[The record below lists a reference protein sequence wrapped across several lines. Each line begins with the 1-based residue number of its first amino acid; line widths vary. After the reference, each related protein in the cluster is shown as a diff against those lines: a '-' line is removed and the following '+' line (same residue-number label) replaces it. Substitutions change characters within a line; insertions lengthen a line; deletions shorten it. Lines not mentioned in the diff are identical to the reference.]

1 MSFKYLNL
9 LEERLLTVDHMPAT
23 TRDDEV
29 ENVDRRSDVLLDVE
43 NLKVYYDTDAGQVKA
58 VDDVSFTLMRGERMG
73 LVGESGSGKTTMAM
87 ALMRLHKPPAMI
99 AGGTVRLDGVSILEL
114 DDEEM
119 RQTRLRD
126 IAFVPQGAMN
136 SLNPVYRV
144 RDQIVDGIKYHTS
157 RDEMPNKEAISER
170 VAELLNSVGLD
181 AGVADMYPHE
191 LSGGMK
197 QRVALA
203 IATSLRPKMILA
215 DEPTSALDV
224 VVQRQIM
231 LTLEQL
237 QQEMRASVLL
247 VGHDMGLMAQFADVL
262 GVMYAGHLVEFA
274 PIQDIFENP
283 KHPYTKKL
291 ISSLPDIQVKGR
303 FAGIEGLPP
312 TLVVPPPGCRFNPRC
327 PVYNEDEDFRG
338 EFTDLRDQLDT
349 SLCTKIDPRLNEVGP
364 RRWVA
369 CHLYER
375 LY

>member
-1 MSFKYLNL
+1 MTTAEARSAAVN
-9 LEERLLTVDHMPAT
+9 VDIHAENIL
-23 TRDDEV
+23 EV
-29 ENVDRRSDVLLDVE
+29 ENLM
-43 NLKVYYDTDAGQVKA
+43 VYYDTDGGQVKA
-58 VDDVSFTLMRGERMG
+58 VDDVSFTLKRGERMG

-87 ALMRLHKPPAMI
+87 ALMRLHKPPAII
-99 AGGTVRLDGVSILEL
+99 AGGTVRLDGLSLL
-114 DDEEM
+114 DLDEEEM

-126 IAFVPQGAMN
+126 IALVPQGAMN

-157 RDEMPNKEAISER
+157 SDKMPNKAVMGER
-170 VAELLNSVGLD
+170 VIELLNSVGLD
-181 AGVADMYPHE
+181 ANVAEMYPHE

-237 QQEMRASVLL
+237 QQEMQASVLL

-274 PIQDIFENP
+274 PIRDIFEDP

-291 ISSLPDIQVKGR
+291 ISSLPDIEVKGK
-303 FAGIEGLPP
+303 FTGIDGLPP
-312 TLVVPPPGCRFNPRC
+312 TLVTPPTGCRFHPRC
-327 PVYNEDEDFRG
+327 PIYNDDEDFRG
-338 EFTDLRDQLDT
+338 EFTELRGGLNT
-349 SLCTKIDPRLNEVGP
+349 NLCTTIDPHLNEIEP

-369 CHLYER
+369 CHMYEGSA
-375 LY
+375 

>member
-1 MSFKYLNL
+1 MTTA
-9 LEERLLTVDHMPAT
+9 EAT
-23 TRDDEV
+23 TAAVNVDIHS
-29 ENVDRRSDVLLDVE
+29 ENVLEVE

-58 VDDVSFTLMRGERMG
+58 VDDVSFTLKRGERMG

-87 ALMRLHKPPAMI
+87 ALMRLHKPPAII
-99 AGGTVRLDGVSILEL
+99 AGGTVRLDGLSLL
-114 DDEEM
+114 DLNEEEM

-126 IAFVPQGAMN
+126 IALVPQGAMN

-144 RDQIVDGIKYHTS
+144 RDQIIDGIKHHTS
-157 RDEMPNKEAISER
+157 GDDMPNKTVLSER
-170 VAELLNSVGLD
+170 VVELLNSVGLD
-181 AGVADMYPHE
+181 GNVADMYPHE

-237 QQEMRASVLL
+237 QQEMQASVLL

-274 PIQDIFENP
+274 PIQEIFEDP

-291 ISSLPDIQVKGR
+291 ISSLPDIEVKGQ
-303 FAGIEGLPP
+303 FTGIDGLPP
-312 TLVVPPPGCRFNPRC
+312 TLVIPPPGCRFHPRC
-327 PVYNEDEDFRG
+327 PIYNDDEDFRG
-338 EFTDLRDQLDT
+338 EFTDLRGRLDT
-349 SLCTKIDPRLNEVGP
+349 DLCTTVDPHLNEIEP

-369 CHLYER
+369 CHMYEGSA
-375 LY
+375 

>member
-1 MSFKYLNL
+1 MTNTATATDIQTNGQGVDNVLEVKNL
-9 LEERLLTVDHMPAT
+9 R
-23 TRDDEV
+23 
-29 ENVDRRSDVLLDVE
+29 
-43 NLKVYYDTDAGQVKA
+43 VYYDTDAGQVKA
-58 VDDVSFTLMRGERMG
+58 VDDVSFTLKRGERMG

-87 ALMRLHKPPAMI
+87 ALMRLHKPPAII
-99 AGGTVRLDGVSILEL
+99 AGGVVKLDGVDLLNLNE
-114 DDEEM
+114 EEM

-126 IAFVPQGAMN
+126 IALVPQGAMN

-144 RDQIVDGIKYHTS
+144 RDQIVDGIKHHTPKG
-157 RDEMPNKEAISER
+157 EMPNKSIVNER
-170 VAELLNSVGLD
+170 VVELLNSVGLD
-181 AGVADMYPHE
+181 ASVADMYPHE

-203 IATSLRPKMILA
+203 IATSLQPKMILA

-237 QQEMRASVLL
+237 QQEMQASVLL

-274 PIQDIFENP
+274 PIREIFENP

-291 ISSLPDIQVKGR
+291 ISSLPDIQVKGT
-303 FAGIEGLPP
+303 FTGIDGLPP
-312 TLVVPPPGCRFNPRC
+312 TLVVPPPGCRFHPRC
-327 PVYNEDEDFRG
+327 PVYNDDEDFRG
-338 EFTDLRDQLDT
+338 EFTDIRAGLQSD
-349 SLCTKIDPRLNEVGP
+349 LCTTVDPPLNEVEP

-369 CHLYER
+369 CHLYEGGA
-375 LY
+375 

>member
-1 MSFKYLNL
+1 MTTATAENTVATNGHTPDAI
-9 LEERLLTVDHMPAT
+9 LE
-23 TRDDEV
+23 
-29 ENVDRRSDVLLDVE
+29 VE

-58 VDDVSFTLMRGERMG
+58 VDDVSFTLRRGERMG

-87 ALMRLHKPPAMI
+87 ALMRLHKPPAI
-99 AGGTVRLDGVSILEL
+99 ISGGTVRLDGVSLL
-114 DDEEM
+114 DLSDEQM

-126 IAFVPQGAMN
+126 IALVPQGAMN
-136 SLNPVYRV
+136 SLNPVYKV
-144 RDQIVDGIKYHTS
+144 RDQIVDGIKHHTPHG
-157 RDEMPNKEAISER
+157 EMPNKGAVAER
-170 VAELLNSVGLD
+170 IVELLNSVGLD
-181 AGVADMYPHE
+181 GSVADMYPHE

-237 QQEMRASVLL
+237 QQEMQASVLL

-274 PIQDIFENP
+274 PIADIFEAP

-291 ISSLPDIQVKGR
+291 ISSLPDIQVKGT
-303 FAGIEGLPP
+303 FTGIEGLPP
-312 TLVVPPPGCRFNPRC
+312 TLVVPPPGCRFHPRC
-327 PVYNEDEDFRG
+327 PIYNEHEDFSG
-338 EFTDLRDQLDT
+338 EFTELRGALDKSHCDT
-349 SLCTKIDPRLNEVGP
+349 RDPHLNEIEP

-369 CHLYER
+369 CHLYEGSR
-375 LY
+375 

>member
-1 MSFKYLNL
+1 MTTA
-9 LEERLLTVDHMPAT
+9 EAT
-23 TRDDEV
+23 TATVSADIRS
-29 ENVDRRSDVLLDVE
+29 ENVLEVE

-58 VDDVSFTLMRGERMG
+58 VDDVSFTLKRGERMG

-87 ALMRLHKPPAMI
+87 ALMRLHKPPAII
-99 AGGTVRLDGVSILEL
+99 AGGTIRLDGVSLL
-114 DDEEM
+114 DLGEEEM

-126 IAFVPQGAMN
+126 IALVPQGAMN

-144 RDQIVDGIKYHTS
+144 RDQIVDGIKHHTPK
-157 RDEMPNKEAISER
+157 DQMPNKTAVNER
-170 VAELLNSVGLD
+170 VVELLNSVGLD
-181 AGVADMYPHE
+181 ANVADMYPHE

-203 IATSLRPKMILA
+203 IATSLQPKMILA

-237 QQEMRASVLL
+237 QQEMQASVLL

-274 PIQDIFENP
+274 PIQQIFEDP

-291 ISSLPDIQVKGR
+291 ISSLPDIEVKGK
-303 FAGIEGLPP
+303 FTGIEGLPP
-312 TLVVPPPGCRFNPRC
+312 TLIVPPPGCRFHPRC
-327 PVYNEDEDFRG
+327 PIYNDDGDFSDEFADLRSRLD
-338 EFTDLRDQLDT
+338 TDLCTTVDPHLDE
-349 SLCTKIDPRLNEVGP
+349 IEP

-369 CHLYER
+369 CHMYEGSA
-375 LY
+375 

>member
-1 MSFKYLNL
+1 MTAETTATTVESTDGMVDNL
-9 LEERLLTVDHMPAT
+9 LE
-23 TRDDEV
+23 
-29 ENVDRRSDVLLDVE
+29 VE

-58 VDDVSFTLMRGERMG
+58 VDDVSFTLRRGERMG

-87 ALMRLHKPPAMI
+87 ALMRLHKPPAII
-99 AGGTVRLDGVSILEL
+99 AGGTVLLDGVSILDL
-114 DDEEM
+114 SDEEM

-126 IAFVPQGAMN
+126 LALVPQGAMN

-144 RDQIVDGIKYHTS
+144 RDQIVDGIKHHTPK
-157 RDEMPNKEAISER
+157 RDMPNKGVITER
-170 VAELLNSVGLD
+170 VIELLNSVGLD
-181 AGVADMYPHE
+181 SSVADMYPHE

-237 QQEMRASVLL
+237 QSEMQATVLL

-274 PIQDIFENP
+274 PIGEIFANP

-291 ISSLPDIQVKGR
+291 ISSLPDIQVKGK
-303 FAGIEGLPP
+303 FTGIEGLPP
-312 TLVVPPPGCRFNPRC
+312 TLIVPPPGCRFHPRC
-327 PVYNEDEDFRG
+327 PIYNNDEDFRD
-338 EFTDLRDQLDT
+338 EFTDRRGSLDT
-349 SLCTKIDPRLNEVGP
+349 ALCTTVDPHLNEIEP

-369 CHLYER
+369 CHMYEGGV
-375 LY
+375 

>member
-1 MSFKYLNL
+1 MTTA
-9 LEERLLTVDHMPAT
+9 ETTPAGVNI
-23 TRDDEV
+23 DNYA
-29 ENVDRRSDVLLDVE
+29 ENVLEVE

-58 VDDVSFTLMRGERMG
+58 VDDVSFTLKRGERMG

-87 ALMRLHKPPAMI
+87 ALMRLHKPPAII

-114 DDEEM
+114 SDEEM

-126 IAFVPQGAMN
+126 IALVPQGAMN

-144 RDQIVDGIKYHTS
+144 RDQIVDGIKHHTS
-157 RDEMPNKEAISER
+157 KGEMLNKGAVRER
-170 VAELLNSVGLD
+170 VVELLNSVGLD
-181 AGVADMYPHE
+181 ASVADMYPHE

-231 LTLEQL
+231 LTLDQL
-237 QQEMRASVLL
+237 QQEMEASVLL

-274 PIQDIFENP
+274 PIAEIFQDP

-291 ISSLPDIQVKGR
+291 ISSLPDIQVKGK
-303 FAGIEGLPP
+303 FTGIEGLPP
-312 TLVVPPPGCRFNPRC
+312 TLVVPPSGCRFHPRC
-327 PVYNEDEDFRG
+327 PIYNNDEDFRG
-338 EFTDLRDQLDT
+338 EFTEVRGRLNTD
-349 SLCTKIDPRLNEVGP
+349 LCTTVDPDLNENEP

-369 CHLYER
+369 CHMYEGGV
-375 LY
+375 

>member
-1 MSFKYLNL
+1 MTTAEARSAAVN
-9 LEERLLTVDHMPAT
+9 VDIHAENIL
-23 TRDDEV
+23 EV
-29 ENVDRRSDVLLDVE
+29 ENLM
-43 NLKVYYDTDAGQVKA
+43 VYYDTDGGQVKA
-58 VDDVSFTLMRGERMG
+58 VDDVSFTLKRGERMG

-87 ALMRLHKPPAMI
+87 ALMRLHKPPAII
-99 AGGTVRLDGVSILEL
+99 AGGTVRLDGLSLL
-114 DDEEM
+114 DLDEEEM

-126 IAFVPQGAMN
+126 IALVPQGAMN

-144 RDQIVDGIKYHTS
+144 RDQIVDGIKHHTS
-157 RDEMPNKEAISER
+157 SDKMPNKAVMRER
-170 VAELLNSVGLD
+170 VIELLNSVGLD
-181 AGVADMYPHE
+181 ANVAEMYPHE

-237 QQEMRASVLL
+237 QQEMQASVLL

-274 PIQDIFENP
+274 PIRDIFEDP

-291 ISSLPDIQVKGR
+291 ISSLPDIEVKGK
-303 FAGIEGLPP
+303 FTGIDGLPP
-312 TLVVPPPGCRFNPRC
+312 TLVSPPTGCRFHPRC
-327 PVYNEDEDFRG
+327 PIYNDDEDFRG
-338 EFTDLRDQLDT
+338 EFTELRGGLNT
-349 SLCTKIDPRLNEVGP
+349 NLCTTIDPHLNEIEP

-369 CHLYER
+369 CHMYEGSP
-375 LY
+375 

>member
-1 MSFKYLNL
+1 MTTETSATTVESTDGMVDNL
-9 LEERLLTVDHMPAT
+9 LE
-23 TRDDEV
+23 
-29 ENVDRRSDVLLDVE
+29 VE
-43 NLKVYYDTDAGQVKA
+43 NLKVYYDTDAGRVKA
-58 VDDVSFTLMRGERMG
+58 VDDVSFTLRRGERMG

-87 ALMRLHKPPAMI
+87 ALMRLHKPPAII
-99 AGGTVRLDGVSILEL
+99 AGGTVLLDGVSILDL
-114 DDEEM
+114 NDEEM

-126 IAFVPQGAMN
+126 LALVPQGAMN

-144 RDQIVDGIKYHTS
+144 RDQIVDGIKHHTPK
-157 RDEMPNKEAISER
+157 RDMPNKGVITER
-170 VAELLNSVGLD
+170 VIELLNSVGLD
-181 AGVADMYPHE
+181 ASVADMYPHE

-237 QQEMRASVLL
+237 QSEMQATVLL

-274 PIQDIFENP
+274 PIEEIFAEP

-291 ISSLPDIQVKGR
+291 ISSLPDIQVKGK
-303 FAGIEGLPP
+303 FTGIEGLPP
-312 TLVVPPPGCRFNPRC
+312 TLVVPPSGCRFHPRC
-327 PVYNEDEDFRG
+327 PIYNNDEDFRG
-338 EFTDLRDQLDT
+338 EFTEIRGSLDT
-349 SLCTKIDPRLNEVGP
+349 GLCTTVDPHLNEIQP

-369 CHLYER
+369 CHMYEGGV
-375 LY
+375 

>member
-1 MSFKYLNL
+1 MTTETTATTVESTDGMVDNL
-9 LEERLLTVDHMPAT
+9 LV
-23 TRDDEV
+23 
-29 ENVDRRSDVLLDVE
+29 VE

-58 VDDVSFTLMRGERMG
+58 VDDVSFTLRRGERMG

-87 ALMRLHKPPAMI
+87 ALMRLHKPPAII
-99 AGGTVRLDGVSILEL
+99 AGGTVLLDGVSILDL
-114 DDEEM
+114 NDEEM

-126 IAFVPQGAMN
+126 LALVPQGAMN

-144 RDQIVDGIKYHTS
+144 RDQIVDGIKHHTPK
-157 RDEMPNKEAISER
+157 RDMPNKGVITER
-170 VAELLNSVGLD
+170 VIELLNSVGLD
-181 AGVADMYPHE
+181 SSVADMYPHE

-237 QQEMRASVLL
+237 QSEMQATVLL

-274 PIQDIFENP
+274 PIGEIFANP

-291 ISSLPDIQVKGR
+291 ISSLPDIQVKGK
-303 FAGIEGLPP
+303 FTGIEGLPP
-312 TLVVPPPGCRFNPRC
+312 TLIVPPPGCRFHPRC
-327 PVYNEDEDFRG
+327 PIYNNDEDFRD
-338 EFTDLRDQLDT
+338 EFTDRRGSLDT
-349 SLCTKIDPRLNEVGP
+349 GLCTTVDPHLNEIEP

-369 CHLYER
+369 CHMYEGGV
-375 LY
+375 

>member
-1 MSFKYLNL
+1 MTTETSATTVESTDGMVDNL
-9 LEERLLTVDHMPAT
+9 LV
-23 TRDDEV
+23 
-29 ENVDRRSDVLLDVE
+29 VE

-58 VDDVSFTLMRGERMG
+58 VDDVSFTLKRGERMG

-87 ALMRLHKPPAMI
+87 ALMRLHKPPAII
-99 AGGTVRLDGVSILEL
+99 AGGTVLLDGVSILDL
-114 DDEEM
+114 NDEEM

-126 IAFVPQGAMN
+126 LALVPQGAMN

-144 RDQIVDGIKYHTS
+144 RDQIVDGIKHHTPKG
-157 RDEMPNKEAISER
+157 DMPNKGVITER
-170 VAELLNSVGLD
+170 VIELLNSVGLD
-181 AGVADMYPHE
+181 ASVADMYPHE

-237 QQEMRASVLL
+237 QSEMQATVLL

-274 PIQDIFENP
+274 PIGEIFA
-283 KHPYTKKL
+283 TR
-291 ISSLPDIQVKGR
+291 STR
-303 FAGIEGLPP
+303 
-312 TLVVPPPGCRFNPRC
+312 T
-327 PVYNEDEDFRG
+327 
-338 EFTDLRDQLDT
+338 
-349 SLCTKIDPRLNEVGP
+349 
-364 RRWVA
+364 RRN
-369 CHLYER
+369 
-375 LY
+375 

>member
-1 MSFKYLNL
+1 MTTA
-9 LEERLLTVDHMPAT
+9 EAT
-23 TRDDEV
+23 TAAVNVDIHS
-29 ENVDRRSDVLLDVE
+29 ENVLEVE

-58 VDDVSFTLMRGERMG
+58 VDDVSFTLKRGERMG

-87 ALMRLHKPPAMI
+87 ALMRLHKPPAII
-99 AGGTVRLDGVSILEL
+99 AGGTVRLDGLSLL
-114 DDEEM
+114 DLSEEEM

-126 IAFVPQGAMN
+126 IALVPQGAMN

-144 RDQIVDGIKYHTS
+144 RDQIIDGIKHHTS
-157 RDEMPNKEAISER
+157 GDEMPNKTVLSER
-170 VAELLNSVGLD
+170 VVELLNSVGLD
-181 AGVADMYPHE
+181 GHVADMYPHE

-237 QQEMRASVLL
+237 QQEMQASVLL

-274 PIQDIFENP
+274 PIQEIFEDP

-291 ISSLPDIQVKGR
+291 ISSLPDIEVKGQ
-303 FAGIEGLPP
+303 FTGIDGLPP
-312 TLVVPPPGCRFNPRC
+312 TLVVPPPGCRFHPRC
-327 PVYNEDEDFRG
+327 PVYNDDEDFRG
-338 EFTDLRDQLDT
+338 EFVELRSGLNTDL
-349 SLCTKIDPRLNEVGP
+349 CTTVDPHLNEIEP

-369 CHLYER
+369 CHMYEGSA
-375 LY
+375 

>member
-1 MSFKYLNL
+1 MTTA
-9 LEERLLTVDHMPAT
+9 EAT
-23 TRDDEV
+23 TEAATNSKQD
-29 ENVDRRSDVLLDVE
+29 DVLLEVE

-58 VDDVSFTLMRGERMG
+58 VDDVSFSLQRGERMG

-99 AGGTVRLDGVSILEL
+99 AGGTVKLDGVSILDLNE
-114 DDEEM
+114 EEM

-126 IAFVPQGAMN
+126 IALVPQGAMN

-144 RDQIVDGIKYHTS
+144 RDQIVDGIKHHTP
-157 RDEMPNKEAISER
+157 RGDMPGKEVINER
-170 VAELLNSVGLD
+170 VIELLNSVGLD
-181 AGVADMYPHE
+181 ASVADMYPHE

-203 IATSLRPKMILA
+203 VATSLRPKMILA

-237 QQEMRASVLL
+237 QQEMQASVLL

-274 PIQDIFENP
+274 PIGEIFENP

-291 ISSLPDIQVKGR
+291 ISSLPDIQVKGK
-303 FAGIEGLPP
+303 FTGIEGLPP
-312 TLVVPPPGCRFNPRC
+312 TLVIPPPGCRFHPRC
-327 PVYNEDEDFRG
+327 PIYNDDEDFRG
-338 EFTDLRDQLDT
+338 EFLELRGSLDT
-349 SLCTKIDPRLNEVGP
+349 EQCTTVDPPLNEVEP

-369 CHLYER
+369 CHMYEGGA
-375 LY
+375 

>member
-1 MSFKYLNL
+1 MTTAVAENTSATNGQAPDAL
-9 LEERLLTVDHMPAT
+9 LE
-23 TRDDEV
+23 
-29 ENVDRRSDVLLDVE
+29 VE

-58 VDDVSFTLMRGERMG
+58 VDDVSFTLRRGERMG

-87 ALMRLHKPPAMI
+87 ALMRLHKPPAII
-99 AGGTVRLDGVSILEL
+99 AGGTVRLDGVSLL
-114 DDEEM
+114 DLNDEQM

-126 IAFVPQGAMN
+126 IALVPQGAMN
-136 SLNPVYRV
+136 SLNPVYKV
-144 RDQIVDGIKYHTS
+144 RDQIVDGIKHHTPQG
-157 RDEMPNKEAISER
+157 EMPSKGIIAER
-170 VAELLNSVGLD
+170 VVELLNSVGLD
-181 AGVADMYPHE
+181 GSVADMFPHE

-237 QQEMRASVLL
+237 QQEMQASVLL

-274 PIQDIFENP
+274 PIAEIFEDP

-291 ISSLPDIQVKGR
+291 ISSLPDIQVKGK
-303 FAGIEGLPP
+303 FTGIEGLPP
-312 TLVVPPPGCRFNPRC
+312 TLVVPPPGCRFHPRC
-327 PVYNEDEDFRG
+327 PIYNAHEDFRG
-338 EFTDLRDQLDT
+338 EFLDLRAGLDT
-349 SLCTKIDPRLNEVGP
+349 SHCDTIDPPLNEIEH

-375 LY
+375 SS

>member
-1 MSFKYLNL
+1 MTTAEVSPTAAVN
-9 LEERLLTVDHMPAT
+9 VDIHS
-23 TRDDEV
+23 
-29 ENVDRRSDVLLDVE
+29 ENVLEVE
-43 NLKVYYDTDAGQVKA
+43 NLKVYYDTDAGHVKA
-58 VDDVSFTLMRGERMG
+58 VDDVSFTLKRGERMG

-87 ALMRLHKPPAMI
+87 ALMRLHKPPAII
-99 AGGTVRLDGVSILEL
+99 AGGTVRLDGLSLL
-114 DDEEM
+114 DLNEEEM

-126 IAFVPQGAMN
+126 IALVPQGAMN

-144 RDQIVDGIKYHTS
+144 RDQIVDGIKHHT
-157 RDEMPNKEAISER
+157 DNDKMPNKAMVNER
-170 VAELLNSVGLD
+170 VIELLNSVGLD
-181 AGVADMYPHE
+181 SNVADMYPHE

-237 QQEMRASVLL
+237 QQEMQASVLL

-274 PIQDIFENP
+274 PIKEIFEDP

-291 ISSLPDIQVKGR
+291 ISSLPDIEVKGQ
-303 FAGIEGLPP
+303 FIGIDGLPP
-312 TLVVPPPGCRFNPRC
+312 TLVVPPPGCRFHPRC
-327 PVYNEDEDFRG
+327 PIYNNDEDFRG
-338 EFTDLRDQLDT
+338 EFADLRNGLNTDL
-349 SLCTKIDPRLNEVGP
+349 CTTVDPHLNEIET

-369 CHLYER
+369 CHMYER
-375 LY
+375 GS

>member
-1 MSFKYLNL
+1 MTTAEASPTAAVN
-9 LEERLLTVDHMPAT
+9 VDIHS
-23 TRDDEV
+23 
-29 ENVDRRSDVLLDVE
+29 ENVLEVE
-43 NLKVYYDTDAGQVKA
+43 NLKVYYDTDAGHVKA
-58 VDDVSFTLMRGERMG
+58 VDDVSFTLKRGERMG

-87 ALMRLHKPPAMI
+87 ALMRLHKPPAII
-99 AGGTVRLDGVSILEL
+99 AGGTVRLDGLSLL
-114 DDEEM
+114 DLNEEEM

-126 IAFVPQGAMN
+126 IALVPQGAMN

-144 RDQIVDGIKYHTS
+144 RDQIIDGIKHHT
-157 RDEMPNKEAISER
+157 DNDKMPNKAMVNER
-170 VAELLNSVGLD
+170 VIELLNSVGLD
-181 AGVADMYPHE
+181 SNVADMYPHE

-237 QQEMRASVLL
+237 QQEMQASVLL

-274 PIQDIFENP
+274 PIKEIFEDP

-291 ISSLPDIQVKGR
+291 ISSLPDIEVKGQ
-303 FAGIEGLPP
+303 FTGIDGLPP
-312 TLVVPPPGCRFNPRC
+312 TLVVPPPGCRFHPRC
-327 PVYNEDEDFRG
+327 PIYNNDEDFRG
-338 EFTDLRDQLDT
+338 EFADLRNGLNTDLCTTVDPHLDE
-349 SLCTKIDPRLNEVGP
+349 IEP

-369 CHLYER
+369 CHMYER
-375 LY
+375 GS

>member
-1 MSFKYLNL
+1 MTN
-9 LEERLLTVDHMPAT
+9 TATATDIQTNGQGVDNVL
-23 TRDDEV
+23 EV
-29 ENVDRRSDVLLDVE
+29 ENLR
-43 NLKVYYDTDAGQVKA
+43 VYYDTDAGQVKA
-58 VDDVSFTLMRGERMG
+58 VDDVSFTLKRGERMG

-87 ALMRLHKPPAMI
+87 ALMRLHKPPAII
-99 AGGTVRLDGVSILEL
+99 AGGVVKLDGVDLLNLNE
-114 DDEEM
+114 EEM

-126 IAFVPQGAMN
+126 IALVPQGAMN

-144 RDQIVDGIKYHTS
+144 RDQIVDGIKHHTPKG
-157 RDEMPNKEAISER
+157 EMPNKSIVNER
-170 VAELLNSVGLD
+170 VVELLNSVGLD
-181 AGVADMYPHE
+181 ASVADMYPHE

-203 IATSLRPKMILA
+203 IATSLQPKMILA

-237 QQEMRASVLL
+237 QQEMQASVLL

-274 PIQDIFENP
+274 PIREIFENP

-291 ISSLPDIQVKGR
+291 ISSLPDIQVKGT
-303 FAGIEGLPP
+303 FTGIDGLPP
-312 TLVVPPPGCRFNPRC
+312 TLVVPPPGCRFHPRC
-327 PVYNEDEDFRG
+327 PVYNDDEDFRG
-338 EFTDLRDQLDT
+338 EFTDIRAGLQSD
-349 SLCTKIDPRLNEVGP
+349 LCTTVDPPLNEVEP

-369 CHLYER
+369 CHLYEGGA
-375 LY
+375 

>member
-1 MSFKYLNL
+1 MTTA
-9 LEERLLTVDHMPAT
+9 EAT
-23 TRDDEV
+23 TAAVNVDIHS
-29 ENVDRRSDVLLDVE
+29 ENVLEVE

-58 VDDVSFTLMRGERMG
+58 VDDVSFTLKRGERMG

-87 ALMRLHKPPAMI
+87 ALMRLHKPPAII
-99 AGGTVRLDGVSILEL
+99 AGGTVRLDGLSLL
-114 DDEEM
+114 DLSEEQM

-126 IAFVPQGAMN
+126 IALVPQGAMN

-144 RDQIVDGIKYHTS
+144 RDQIVDGIKHHTS
-157 RDEMPNKEAISER
+157 GDEMPNKSVLSER
-170 VAELLNSVGLD
+170 VVELLNSVGLD
-181 AGVADMYPHE
+181 GNVAEMYPHE

-237 QQEMRASVLL
+237 QQEMQASVLL

-274 PIQDIFENP
+274 PIQEIFEDP

-291 ISSLPDIQVKGR
+291 ISSLPDIEVKGQ
-303 FAGIEGLPP
+303 FTGIDGLPP
-312 TLVVPPPGCRFNPRC
+312 TLVVPPPGCRFHPRC
-327 PVYNEDEDFRG
+327 PIYNDDEDFRG
-338 EFTDLRDQLDT
+338 EFTDLRGQLDT
-349 SLCTKIDPRLNEVGP
+349 GLCTTVDPHLDEIEP

-369 CHLYER
+369 CHMYEGSA
-375 LY
+375 

>member
-1 MSFKYLNL
+1 MTTA
-9 LEERLLTVDHMPAT
+9 EAT
-23 TRDDEV
+23 TEV
-29 ENVDRRSDVLLDVE
+29 ATNSKQDDVLLEVV

-58 VDDVSFTLMRGERMG
+58 VDDVSFSLQRGERMG

-99 AGGTVRLDGVSILEL
+99 VGGTVRLDGVSILDL
-114 DDEEM
+114 NDEEM

-126 IAFVPQGAMN
+126 IALVPQGAMN

-144 RDQIVDGIKYHTS
+144 RDQIVDGIRHHT
-157 RDEMPNKEAISER
+157 RRGDMPGKEAVNER
-170 VAELLNSVGLD
+170 VIELLNSVGLD
-181 AGVADMYPHE
+181 ASVADMYPHE

-203 IATSLRPKMILA
+203 VATSLRPKMILA

-237 QQEMRASVLL
+237 QQEMQASVLL

-274 PIQDIFENP
+274 PIAEIFENP

-291 ISSLPDIQVKGR
+291 ISSLPDIQVKGT
-303 FAGIEGLPP
+303 FTGIDGLPP
-312 TLVVPPPGCRFNPRC
+312 TLVVPPPGCRFHPRC
-327 PVYNEDEDFRG
+327 PVYNDDEDFRG
-338 EFTDLRDQLDT
+338 EFTDLRGGLDT
-349 SLCTKIDPRLNEVGP
+349 GLCTTVDPPLNEVEP

-369 CHLYER
+369 CHMYEGGA
-375 LY
+375 

>member
-1 MSFKYLNL
+1 MT
-9 LEERLLTVDHMPAT
+9 TVEAASAT
-23 TRDDEV
+23 VTNGQGD
-29 ENVDRRSDVLLDVE
+29 DVLLEVE

-58 VDDVSFTLMRGERMG
+58 VDDVSFKLRRGERMG

-87 ALMRLHKPPAMI
+87 ALMRLHKPPAII
-99 AGGTVRLDGVSILEL
+99 AGGTIKLDGVSILDL
-114 DDEEM
+114 NEEQM

-126 IAFVPQGAMN
+126 IALVPQGAMN

-144 RDQIVDGIKYHTS
+144 RDQIIDGIKYHTPKG
-157 RDEMPNKEAISER
+157 EMPSKSVISER
-170 VAELLNSVGLD
+170 VVELLSSVGLD
-181 AGVADMYPHE
+181 ASVADMYPHE

-203 IATSLRPKMILA
+203 VATSLRPRMILA

-237 QQEMRASVLL
+237 QQEMQASELL

-274 PIQDIFENP
+274 PIAEIFENP

-291 ISSLPDIQVKGR
+291 ISSLPDIQVKGA
-303 FAGIEGLPP
+303 FTGIEGLPP
-312 TLVVPPPGCRFNPRC
+312 TLVVPPPGCRFHPRC
-327 PVYNEDEDFRG
+327 PVYNDDEDFRG
-338 EFTDLRDQLDT
+338 EFADLRGGLET
-349 SLCTKIDPRLNEVGP
+349 GLCTTVDPPLNEVEP

-369 CHLYER
+369 CHLYEGDS
-375 LY
+375 

>member
-1 MSFKYLNL
+1 MTTA
-9 LEERLLTVDHMPAT
+9 EAT
-23 TRDDEV
+23 TAAVNVDIHS
-29 ENVDRRSDVLLDVE
+29 ENVLEVE

-58 VDDVSFTLMRGERMG
+58 VDDVSFTLKRGERMG

-87 ALMRLHKPPAMI
+87 ALMRLHKPPAII
-99 AGGTVRLDGVSILEL
+99 AGGTVRLDGLSLL
-114 DDEEM
+114 DLNEEEM

-126 IAFVPQGAMN
+126 IALVPQGAMN

-144 RDQIVDGIKYHTS
+144 RDQIIDGIKHHTS
-157 RDEMPNKEAISER
+157 GDDMPNKTVLSER
-170 VAELLNSVGLD
+170 VVELLNSVGLD
-181 AGVADMYPHE
+181 GNVADMYPHE

-237 QQEMRASVLL
+237 QQEMQASVLL

-274 PIQDIFENP
+274 PIQEIFEDP

-291 ISSLPDIQVKGR
+291 ISSLPDIEVKGQ
-303 FAGIEGLPP
+303 FTGIDGLPP
-312 TLVVPPPGCRFNPRC
+312 TLVVPPSGCRFHPRC
-327 PVYNEDEDFRG
+327 PIYNDDEDFRG
-338 EFTDLRDQLDT
+338 EFTDLRGQLDT
-349 SLCTKIDPRLNEVGP
+349 DLCTTVDPHLNEIEP

-369 CHLYER
+369 CHMYEGSA
-375 LY
+375 

>member
-1 MSFKYLNL
+1 MTTAEAAPETATNRQQSDDAL
-9 LEERLLTVDHMPAT
+9 LE
-23 TRDDEV
+23 
-29 ENVDRRSDVLLDVE
+29 VE

-58 VDDVSFTLMRGERMG
+58 VDDVSFTLKRGERMG

-87 ALMRLHKPPAMI
+87 ALMRLHKPPAII
-99 AGGTVRLDGVSILEL
+99 AGGSVKLDGVSILDL
-114 DDEEM
+114 NEEQM

-126 IAFVPQGAMN
+126 IALVPQGAMN

-144 RDQIVDGIKYHTS
+144 RDQIVDGIKHHTP
-157 RDEMPNKEAISER
+157 RGEMPSKGVVSER
-170 VAELLNSVGLD
+170 VVELLNSVGLD
-181 AGVADMYPHE
+181 ASVADMYPHE

-203 IATSLRPKMILA
+203 VATSLRPKMILA

-237 QQEMRASVLL
+237 QQEMQASVLL

-274 PIQDIFENP
+274 PIAEIFENP

-291 ISSLPDIQVKGR
+291 ISSLPDIQIKGA
-303 FAGIEGLPP
+303 FTGIEGLPP
-312 TLVVPPPGCRFNPRC
+312 TLVVPPPGCRFHPRC
-327 PVYNEDEDFRG
+327 PVYNDDEDFRN
-338 EFTDLRDQLDT
+338 EFSDTRAGLDT
-349 SLCTKIDPRLNEVGP
+349 ALCTTVDPPLNEIEP

-369 CHLYER
+369 CHLYEGGA
-375 LY
+375 

>member
-1 MSFKYLNL
+1 MTTETSATTVESTDGMVDNL
-9 LEERLLTVDHMPAT
+9 LV
-23 TRDDEV
+23 
-29 ENVDRRSDVLLDVE
+29 VE

-58 VDDVSFTLMRGERMG
+58 VDDVSFTLKRGERMG

-87 ALMRLHKPPAMI
+87 ALMRLHKPPAII
-99 AGGTVRLDGVSILEL
+99 AGGTVLLDGVSILDL
-114 DDEEM
+114 NDEEM

-126 IAFVPQGAMN
+126 LALVPQGAMN

-144 RDQIVDGIKYHTS
+144 RDQIVDGIKHHTPK
-157 RDEMPNKEAISER
+157 RDMPNKRVITER
-170 VAELLNSVGLD
+170 VIELLNSVGLD
-181 AGVADMYPHE
+181 ASVADMYPHE

-237 QQEMRASVLL
+237 QSEMQATVLL

-274 PIQDIFENP
+274 PIGEIFANP

-291 ISSLPDIQVKGR
+291 ISSLPDIQVKGK
-303 FAGIEGLPP
+303 FTGIEGLPP
-312 TLVVPPPGCRFNPRC
+312 TLIVPPPGCRFHPRC
-327 PVYNEDEDFRG
+327 PIYNNDEDFRD
-338 EFTDLRDQLDT
+338 EFTDFRGSLDT
-349 SLCTKIDPRLNEVGP
+349 GLCTTVDPHLNEIEP

-369 CHLYER
+369 CHMYEGGV
-375 LY
+375 

>member
-1 MSFKYLNL
+1 MTTAQASTTAAVN
-9 LEERLLTVDHMPAT
+9 VDIHS
-23 TRDDEV
+23 
-29 ENVDRRSDVLLDVE
+29 ENVLEVE

-58 VDDVSFTLMRGERMG
+58 VDDVSFTLKRGERMG

-99 AGGTVRLDGVSILEL
+99 AGGTVRLDGLSLLEL
-114 DDEEM
+114 DEEQM

-126 IAFVPQGAMN
+126 IALVPQGAMN

-144 RDQIVDGIKYHTS
+144 RDQIVDGIKHHTAG
-157 RDEMPNKEAISER
+157 DEMPNKSVMSER
-170 VAELLNSVGLD
+170 IVELLNSVGLD
-181 AGVADMYPHE
+181 GNVADMYPHE

-237 QQEMRASVLL
+237 QQEMQASVLL

-274 PIQDIFENP
+274 PIKEIFEDP

-291 ISSLPDIQVKGR
+291 ISSLPDIEVKGQ
-303 FAGIEGLPP
+303 FTGIEGLPP
-312 TLVVPPPGCRFNPRC
+312 TLVIPPPGCRFHPRC
-327 PVYNEDEDFRG
+327 PIYNDDEDFRG
-338 EFTDLRDQLDT
+338 EFTDLRGRLDT
-349 SLCTKIDPRLNEVGP
+349 DLCTNVDPHLNEIEP

-369 CHLYER
+369 CHMYEGSA
-375 LY
+375 

>member
-1 MSFKYLNL
+1 MTTAEARSAAVN
-9 LEERLLTVDHMPAT
+9 VDIHAENIL
-23 TRDDEV
+23 EV
-29 ENVDRRSDVLLDVE
+29 ENLM
-43 NLKVYYDTDAGQVKA
+43 VYYDTDGGQVKA
-58 VDDVSFTLMRGERMG
+58 VDDVSFTLKRGERMG

-87 ALMRLHKPPAMI
+87 ALMRLHKPPAII
-99 AGGTVRLDGVSILEL
+99 AGGTVRLDGLSLL
-114 DDEEM
+114 DLDEEEM

-126 IAFVPQGAMN
+126 IALVPQGAMN

-157 RDEMPNKEAISER
+157 SDKMPNKAVMRER
-170 VAELLNSVGLD
+170 VIELLNSVGLD
-181 AGVADMYPHE
+181 ANVAEMYPHE

-237 QQEMRASVLL
+237 QQEMQASVLL

-274 PIQDIFENP
+274 PIRDIFEDP

-291 ISSLPDIQVKGR
+291 IISLPDIEVKGK
-303 FAGIEGLPP
+303 FTGIDGLPP
-312 TLVVPPPGCRFNPRC
+312 TLVSPPTGCRFHPRC
-327 PVYNEDEDFRG
+327 PIYNDDEDFRG
-338 EFTDLRDQLDT
+338 EFTELRGGLNT
-349 SLCTKIDPRLNEVGP
+349 NLCTTIDPHLNEIEP

-369 CHLYER
+369 CHMYEGSA
-375 LY
+375 

>member
-1 MSFKYLNL
+1 MTTETTATTVESTDGMVDNL
-9 LEERLLTVDHMPAT
+9 LV
-23 TRDDEV
+23 
-29 ENVDRRSDVLLDVE
+29 VE

-58 VDDVSFTLMRGERMG
+58 VDDVSFTLRRGERMG

-87 ALMRLHKPPAMI
+87 ALMRLHKPPAII
-99 AGGTVRLDGVSILEL
+99 AGGTVLLDGVSILDL
-114 DDEEM
+114 SDEEM

-126 IAFVPQGAMN
+126 LALVPQGAMN

-144 RDQIVDGIKYHTS
+144 RDQIVDGIKHHTPK
-157 RDEMPNKEAISER
+157 RDMPNKGVITER
-170 VAELLNSVGLD
+170 VIELLNSVGLD
-181 AGVADMYPHE
+181 ASVADMYPHE

-237 QQEMRASVLL
+237 QSEMQATVLL

-274 PIQDIFENP
+274 PIGEIFANP

-291 ISSLPDIQVKGR
+291 ISSLPDIQVKGK
-303 FAGIEGLPP
+303 FTGIEGLPP
-312 TLVVPPPGCRFNPRC
+312 TLIVPPPGCRFHPRC
-327 PVYNEDEDFRG
+327 PIYNNDEDFRD
-338 EFTDLRDQLDT
+338 EFTDLRGSLDT
-349 SLCTKIDPRLNEVGP
+349 GLCTTVDPHLNEIQP

-369 CHLYER
+369 CHMYEGGV
-375 LY
+375 

>member
-1 MSFKYLNL
+1 MTTAEVSPTAAVN
-9 LEERLLTVDHMPAT
+9 VDIHS
-23 TRDDEV
+23 
-29 ENVDRRSDVLLDVE
+29 ENVLEVE
-43 NLKVYYDTDAGQVKA
+43 NLKVYYDTDAGHVKA
-58 VDDVSFTLMRGERMG
+58 VDDVSFTLKRGERMG

-87 ALMRLHKPPAMI
+87 ALMRLHKPPAII
-99 AGGTVRLDGVSILEL
+99 AGGTVRLDGLSLL
-114 DDEEM
+114 DLNEEEM

-126 IAFVPQGAMN
+126 IALVPQGAMN

-144 RDQIVDGIKYHTS
+144 RDQIIDGIKHHT
-157 RDEMPNKEAISER
+157 DNDKMPNKAMVNER
-170 VAELLNSVGLD
+170 VIELLNSVGLD
-181 AGVADMYPHE
+181 SNVADMYPHE

-237 QQEMRASVLL
+237 QQEMQASVLL

-274 PIQDIFENP
+274 PIKEIFEDP

-291 ISSLPDIQVKGR
+291 ISSLPDIEVKGQ
-303 FAGIEGLPP
+303 FTGIDGLPP
-312 TLVVPPPGCRFNPRC
+312 TLVVPPPGCRFHPRC
-327 PVYNEDEDFRG
+327 PIYNNDEDFRG
-338 EFTDLRDQLDT
+338 EFADLRNGLNTDL
-349 SLCTKIDPRLNEVGP
+349 CTTVDPHLNEIET

-369 CHLYER
+369 CHMYER
-375 LY
+375 GS

>member
-1 MSFKYLNL
+1 MTTETTATTVESTDGMVDNL
-9 LEERLLTVDHMPAT
+9 LE
-23 TRDDEV
+23 
-29 ENVDRRSDVLLDVE
+29 VE

-58 VDDVSFTLMRGERMG
+58 VDDVSFTLRRGERMG

-87 ALMRLHKPPAMI
+87 ALMRLHKPPAII
-99 AGGTVRLDGVSILEL
+99 AGGTVLLDGVSILDL
-114 DDEEM
+114 NDEEM

-126 IAFVPQGAMN
+126 LALVPQGAMN

-144 RDQIVDGIKYHTS
+144 RDQIVDGIKHHTPK
-157 RDEMPNKEAISER
+157 RDMPNKRVITER
-170 VAELLNSVGLD
+170 VIELLNSVGLD
-181 AGVADMYPHE
+181 ASVADMYPHE

-237 QQEMRASVLL
+237 QSEMQATVLL

-274 PIQDIFENP
+274 PIGEIFANP

-291 ISSLPDIQVKGR
+291 ISSLPDIQVKGK
-303 FAGIEGLPP
+303 FTGIEGLPP
-312 TLVVPPPGCRFNPRC
+312 TLIVPPPGCRFHPRC
-327 PVYNEDEDFRG
+327 PIYNNDEDFRD
-338 EFTDLRDQLDT
+338 EFTDFRGSLDT
-349 SLCTKIDPRLNEVGP
+349 GLCTTVDPHLNEIEP

-369 CHLYER
+369 CHMYEGGV
-375 LY
+375 

>member
-1 MSFKYLNL
+1 MTSATALADTANTDASTDAL
-9 LEERLLTVDHMPAT
+9 LE
-23 TRDDEV
+23 
-29 ENVDRRSDVLLDVE
+29 VE

-58 VDDVSFTLMRGERMG
+58 VDDVTFTLKRGERMG

-87 ALMRLHKPPAMI
+87 ALMRLHKPPAII
-99 AGGTVRLDGVSILEL
+99 AGGTVRLDGVSLL
-114 DDEEM
+114 DLNEEGM
-119 RQTRLRD
+119 RQARLRD
-126 IAFVPQGAMN
+126 IALVPQGAMN

-144 RDQIVDGIKYHTS
+144 RDQIVDGIKHHTP
-157 RDEMPNKEAISER
+157 RDEMPNKSVVHER
-170 VAELLNSVGLD
+170 VVELLNSVGLD
-181 AGVADMYPHE
+181 GSVSEMYPHE

-237 QQEMRASVLL
+237 QQEMQASVLL

-274 PIQDIFENP
+274 PIDEIFANP

-303 FAGIEGLPP
+303 FTGIEGLPP
-312 TLVVPPPGCRFNPRC
+312 TLVVPPPGCRFHPRC
-327 PVYNEDEDFRG
+327 PIYNDDEDFRG
-338 EFTDLRDQLDT
+338 EFLELRGSLDT
-349 SLCTKIDPRLNEVGP
+349 SLCTTVDPPLNEIEP
-364 RRWVA
+364 RRWAA
-369 CHLYER
+369 CHLYEGGN
-375 LY
+375 

>member
-1 MSFKYLNL
+1 MTTAEASPTAAVN
-9 LEERLLTVDHMPAT
+9 VDIHS
-23 TRDDEV
+23 
-29 ENVDRRSDVLLDVE
+29 ENVLEVE

-58 VDDVSFTLMRGERMG
+58 VDDVSFTLKRGERMG

-87 ALMRLHKPPAMI
+87 ALMRLHKPPAII
-99 AGGTVRLDGVSILEL
+99 AGGTVRLDGLSLL
-114 DDEEM
+114 DLNEEEM
-119 RQTRLRD
+119 RQTRLKD
-126 IAFVPQGAMN
+126 IALVPQGAMN

-144 RDQIVDGIKYHTS
+144 RDQIIDGIKHHTS
-157 RDEMPNKEAISER
+157 GDEMPNKTALSER
-170 VAELLNSVGLD
+170 VVELLNSVGLD
-181 AGVADMYPHE
+181 GHVSDMYPHE

-237 QQEMRASVLL
+237 QQEMQASVLL

-274 PIQDIFENP
+274 PIQEIFEDP

-291 ISSLPDIQVKGR
+291 ISSLPDIEVKGQ
-303 FAGIEGLPP
+303 FTGIDGLPP
-312 TLVVPPPGCRFNPRC
+312 TLVVPPPGCRFHPRC
-327 PVYNEDEDFRG
+327 PIYNNDKDFRN
-338 EFTDLRDQLDT
+338 EFTELREGLNTD
-349 SLCTKIDPRLNEVGP
+349 LCTAIDPHLDEIDP

-369 CHLYER
+369 CHMYEGSA
-375 LY
+375 

>member
-1 MSFKYLNL
+1 MTTA
-9 LEERLLTVDHMPAT
+9 EAT
-23 TRDDEV
+23 TAAVNVDIHS
-29 ENVDRRSDVLLDVE
+29 ENVLEVE

-58 VDDVSFTLMRGERMG
+58 VDDVSFTLKRGERMG

-87 ALMRLHKPPAMI
+87 ALMRLHKPPAII
-99 AGGTVRLDGVSILEL
+99 AGGTVRLDGLSLL
-114 DDEEM
+114 DLNEEEM

-126 IAFVPQGAMN
+126 IALVPQGAMN

-144 RDQIVDGIKYHTS
+144 RDQIVDGIKHHTS
-157 RDEMPNKEAISER
+157 GDEMPNKPVLSER
-170 VAELLNSVGLD
+170 VVELLNSVGLD
-181 AGVADMYPHE
+181 GNVADMYPHE

-237 QQEMRASVLL
+237 QQEMQASVLL

-274 PIQDIFENP
+274 PIQEIFEDP

-291 ISSLPDIQVKGR
+291 ISSLPDIEVKGQ
-303 FAGIEGLPP
+303 FTGIEGLPP
-312 TLVVPPPGCRFNPRC
+312 TLVVPPPGCRFHPRC
-327 PVYNEDEDFRG
+327 PIYNDDEDFRG
-338 EFTDLRDQLDT
+338 EFTDIRGQLDT
-349 SLCTKIDPRLNEVGP
+349 SLCTTVGPHLDKRDPRRRGACP
-364 RRWVA
+364 R
-369 CHLYER
+369 YER
-375 LY
+375 G

>member
-1 MSFKYLNL
+1 MTAETTATTVESTDGMVDNL
-9 LEERLLTVDHMPAT
+9 LE
-23 TRDDEV
+23 
-29 ENVDRRSDVLLDVE
+29 VE

-58 VDDVSFTLMRGERMG
+58 VDDVSFTLRRGERMG

-87 ALMRLHKPPAMI
+87 ALMRLHKPPAII
-99 AGGTVRLDGVSILEL
+99 AGGTVLLDGVSILDL
-114 DDEEM
+114 NDEEM

-126 IAFVPQGAMN
+126 LALVPQGAMN

-144 RDQIVDGIKYHTS
+144 RDQIVDGIKHHTPK
-157 RDEMPNKEAISER
+157 RDMPNKGVITER
-170 VAELLNSVGLD
+170 VIELLNSVGLD
-181 AGVADMYPHE
+181 SSVADMYPHE

-237 QQEMRASVLL
+237 QSEMQATVLL

-274 PIQDIFENP
+274 PIGEIFANP

-291 ISSLPDIQVKGR
+291 ISSLPDIQVKGK
-303 FAGIEGLPP
+303 FTGIEGLPP
-312 TLVVPPPGCRFNPRC
+312 TLIVPPPGCRFHPRC
-327 PVYNEDEDFRG
+327 PIYNNDEDFRD
-338 EFTDLRDQLDT
+338 EFTDRRGSLDT
-349 SLCTKIDPRLNEVGP
+349 GLCTTVDPHLNEIQP

-369 CHLYER
+369 CHMYEGGV
-375 LY
+375 